1 MGFLRIKTFTGVI
14 NYSINGL
21 NVPDVSL
28 TDLPGMLTQTKTDI
42 RLVNPQILL
51 SIDNPMSEY
60 GVSGTTGLAM
70 TPVRNG
76 VAGSVCKPDDNG
88 TINIGVNGASGAYNL
103 VLAPT
108 MPTTVYGNLQ
118 DVAYQ
123 RFTSL
128 SQLLS
133 GNGLPTSIEIEMTD
147 PKIANA
153 HVKDFVLGN
162 IGAVKGS
169 YTFYAPLEF
178 GAGTMIT
185 YTKDET
191 DLGND
196 VKDITIEKM
205 TVKATISNDLP
216 MDVTFEI
223 VPLDSNGNPIDV
235 KIDGAQIN
243 AGTKNAQLTVTLTG
257 EIKGLNGIRY
267 TAIATTAAGE
277 VHPLSPSQCITI
289 SNATATIS
297 GHYDK
302 KL

>member
-1 MGFLRIKTFTGVI
+1 
-14 NYSINGL
+14 
-21 NVPDVSL
+21 
-28 TDLPGMLTQTKTDI
+28 
-42 RLVNPQILL
+42 
-51 SIDNPMSEY
+51 
-60 GVSGTTGLAM
+60 
-70 TPVRNG
+70 

-128 SQLLS
+128 SRLLS

-191 DLGND
+191 DLGDD

-216 MDVTFEI
+216 MNVTFEI

-267 TAIATTAAGE
+267 TAIATTADGE
-277 VHPLSPSQCITI
+277 VRPLSPSQCITI